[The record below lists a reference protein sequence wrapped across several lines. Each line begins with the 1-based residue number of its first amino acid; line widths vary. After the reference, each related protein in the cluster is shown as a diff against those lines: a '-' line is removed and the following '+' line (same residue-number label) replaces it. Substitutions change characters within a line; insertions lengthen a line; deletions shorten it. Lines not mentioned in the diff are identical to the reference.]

1 MTMQIPKEMVVERI
15 RNRVDA
21 ETAARAE
28 SELPD
33 KIDPAADAELLRGFG
48 VDPAKLERD
57 VPGTPGVG

>member
-1 MTMQIPKEMVVERI
+1 MQIPKEMVVERI
-15 RNRVDA
+15 RERADA

-33 KIDPAADAELLRGFG
+33 KIDPTADAEQLRGFG
-48 VDPAKLERD
+48 LDPAKLERD